1 MFRSKSSFKLAYY
14 SWLFVLGFMTCVCVC
29 VGFSSIM
36 FLLHFNNDTGLSL
49 WYLQQS
55 LVVPLFFV
63 PHCIIRQVF
72 EWHCVYSWEDVL
84 ESFAERVQPECIL
97 KQNLQVHHIHAFSV
111 KFFCIFGLDST
122 KH

>member
-55 LVVPLFFV
+55 LVVPLLLSLTALSGRFLSG
-63 PHCIIRQVF
+63 I
-72 EWHCVYSWEDVL
+72 VYTVGKMYLRVL
-84 ESFAERVQPECIL
+84 LNVY
-97 KQNLQVHHIHAFSV
+97 NLSV
-111 KFFCIFGLDST
+111 Y
-122 KH
+122 